1 MDIHNSIT
9 DIHNSIMEIHNSV
22 MDIHNYML
30 AIMDIRKSIM
40 GIHNYILAIMD
51 IHNSIMDIH
60 NYRVYALLAFHTLV
74 LLLMVVVA
82 VVAVNILKHDYWFLV
97 SNEDVLPVLKISL
110 WRSAGNCWSSS
121 LHVCDFL
128 ST

>member
-1 MDIHNSIT
+1 MLAIMDIHKSI
-9 DIHNSIMEIHNSV
+9 

-30 AIMDIRKSIM
+30 AIV
-40 GIHNYILAIMD
+40 D
-51 IHNSIMDIH
+51 IHNPIMDIH
-60 NYRVYALLAFHTLV
+60 NYRVYHALLAFHTLV
-74 LLLMVVVA
+74 LLLLMVVVVA
-82 VVAVNILKHDYWFLV
+82 VVVVHILKHDYWFLV

-110 WRSAGNCWSSS
+110 WRSAGNWWSTS